1 MVTQILFSI
10 IKTRGRI
17 SILKEQISEME
28 SDLSAINMFEEIKN
42 NPSFKFLYYKRFLF
56 ISSKY
61 TNYSVSDIIEE
72 IKIKKKKLSQLQA
85 YLQLLQ
91 NQYAHKRRKSWQR
104 IKDIALT
111 CGIEKLFEYG
121 FSAQQ
126 KPDSYNQIIVCQGI
140 NETKNNYIIQ
150 QNNSKEQNL
159 LIFGLPILFILI
171 AAYYLLH

>member
-1 MVTQILFSI
+1 
-10 IKTRGRI
+10 
-17 SILKEQISEME
+17 ME

-111 CGIEKLFEYG
+111 CGIENYLNMDLVHYKSLTAIIKLLYVKELMKLRTTIL
-121 FSAQQ
+121 SS
-126 KPDSYNQIIVCQGI
+126 KIIA
-140 NETKNNYIIQ
+140 KNRTY
-150 QNNSKEQNL
+150 
-159 LIFGLPILFILI
+159 
-171 AAYYLLH
+171 

>member
-85 YLQLLQ
+85 YL
-91 NQYAHKRRKSWQR
+91 
-104 IKDIALT
+104 
-111 CGIEKLFEYG
+111 
-121 FSAQQ
+121 
-126 KPDSYNQIIVCQGI
+126 
-140 NETKNNYIIQ
+140 
-150 QNNSKEQNL
+150 
-159 LIFGLPILFILI
+159 
-171 AAYYLLH
+171 

>member
-111 CGIEKLFEYG
+111 CGIENYLNMDLVHYKSLTAIIKLLYVKELMKLRTTIL
-121 FSAQQ
+121 SS
-126 KPDSYNQIIVCQGI
+126 KIIA
-140 NETKNNYIIQ
+140 KNRTY
-150 QNNSKEQNL
+150 
-159 LIFGLPILFILI
+159 
-171 AAYYLLH
+171 

>member
-72 IKIKKKKLSQLQA
+72 IKIKK
-85 YLQLLQ
+85 
-91 NQYAHKRRKSWQR
+91 
-104 IKDIALT
+104 
-111 CGIEKLFEYG
+111 EKAEPTP
-121 FSAQQ
+121 SISTITS
-126 KPDSYNQIIVCQGI
+126 KPIC
-140 NETKNNYIIQ
+140 T
-150 QNNSKEQNL
+150 
-159 LIFGLPILFILI
+159 
-171 AAYYLLH
+171 

>member
-72 IKIKKKKLSQLQA
+72 IKIK
-85 YLQLLQ
+85 
-91 NQYAHKRRKSWQR
+91 
-104 IKDIALT
+104 
-111 CGIEKLFEYG
+111 G
-121 FSAQQ
+121 
-126 KPDSYNQIIVCQGI
+126 
-140 NETKNNYIIQ
+140 NYT
-150 QNNSKEQNL
+150 
-159 LIFGLPILFILI
+159 
-171 AAYYLLH
+171 H

>member
-42 NPSFKFLYYKRFLF
+42 NPSFNFLYYKRFLF

-85 YLQLLQ
+85 YLQLL
-91 NQYAHKRRKSWQR
+91 
-104 IKDIALT
+104 
-111 CGIEKLFEYG
+111 
-121 FSAQQ
+121 
-126 KPDSYNQIIVCQGI
+126 
-140 NETKNNYIIQ
+140 
-150 QNNSKEQNL
+150 
-159 LIFGLPILFILI
+159 
-171 AAYYLLH
+171 

>member
-1 MVTQILFSI
+1 
-10 IKTRGRI
+10 
-17 SILKEQISEME
+17 ME

-91 NQYAHKRRKSWQR
+91 NQYAH
-104 IKDIALT
+104 IKEEKVGNALK
-111 CGIEKLFEYG
+111 I
-121 FSAQQ
+121 
-126 KPDSYNQIIVCQGI
+126 
-140 NETKNNYIIQ
+140 
-150 QNNSKEQNL
+150 L
-159 LIFGLPILFILI
+159 L
-171 AAYYLLH
+171 